1 MSAVSSSRHGLS
13 RCISE
18 LLFPSL
24 RLPARARE
32 GKSRKGRCT
41 RRVTEEKGGLARR
54 TCNHSLGT
62 QFQQSRSER
71 RSYCP
76 RSPCF
81 PGRRLPVLA
90 HHCWARC
97 ADLSSGHQ
105 AHFIHIPYVSKIPN
119 RPTEGSNRG
128 PLSIRDAHTHILP
141 DMIRIRSIIRSIGV
155 LQLSPPSSSWAVFG
169 PRQGMV
175 LFLTRTL
182 CVKYGPLRHLP
193 EASTMEYIAGNRYIE
208 KSLDPSSMAQGIED
222 GEATPDLF
230 RRLEAGC
237 LGRAYSYRNIHSLRS
252 DALVQSSL
260 YYLAPI
266 CPYPFHPLQAA

>member
-1 MSAVSSSRHGLS
+1 MVCPQYQIPGTVLAGGYPN
-13 RCISE
+13 

-81 PGRRLPVLA
+81 PGRRLPALA

-97 ADLSSGHQ
+97 ADLTLWSSSTFH
-105 AHFIHIPYVSKIPN
+105 PYLYPKSHRLMISLIGPQKGQ
-119 RPTEGSNRG
+119 TEGH
-128 PLSIRDAHTHILP
+128 SIRDAHT
-141 DMIRIRSIIRSIGV
+141 
-155 LQLSPPSSSWAVFG
+155 
-169 PRQGMV
+169 
-175 LFLTRTL
+175 
-182 CVKYGPLRHLP
+182 
-193 EASTMEYIAGNRYIE
+193 
-208 KSLDPSSMAQGIED
+208 
-222 GEATPDLF
+222 
-230 RRLEAGC
+230 
-237 LGRAYSYRNIHSLRS
+237 AY
-252 DALVQSSL
+252 QT
-260 YYLAPI
+260 
-266 CPYPFHPLQAA
+266 